1 MTIWDQCV
9 IISKV
14 PSSVSGCCK
23 RARAPRSPLPTWSS
37 TLATTEIE
45 LKLSHLEHLDH
56 EAPVEIELH
65 VQVQTQVNQVPASD
79 RKLCRECL
87 TTSLLAPWCPNPS
100 VANRLENFPC
110 ILSSHCMKSAGLW
123 WCSLCW
129 KLDSFCRYS
138 SPTSRCQS
146 GWLAF
151 SKPINVGE
159 EWGSEPCLQN
169 DNFFQAA
176 EISTVAWID
185 GCTRDICVP
194 TPGNVFCAMHPV
206 RLHCLWGQLFSNVVS
221 FSLAMCHPCKT
232 VTTYDVS
239 LTNSAW
245 QHILSPGTSWQG
257 ALCYCS
263 KRMVFTK
270 LYWVNRTAPRV
281 TNSFV
286 QCTKECFVQI
296 AKEETSLCANRSA
309 SCVAATLRVVAPSG
323 HCPAPTLIHSL

>member
-1 MTIWDQCV
+1 MRWVGDTLVLEYPARQTWEVLHLSSMEMTFHTTCWPCPHIVTIWDQCV

-194 TPGNVFCAMHPV
+194 PPRNVFCAMHPV
-206 RLHCLWGQLFSNVVS
+206 RLHCLWGQLYSNVVS
-221 FSLAMCHPCKT
+221 FSLAIN
-232 VTTYDVS
+232 VI
-239 LTNSAW
+239 AW
-245 QHILSPGTSWQG
+245 F
-257 ALCYCS
+257 YE
-263 KRMVFTK
+263 K
-270 LYWVNRTAPRV
+270 
-281 TNSFV
+281 
-286 QCTKECFVQI
+286 
-296 AKEETSLCANRSA
+296 
-309 SCVAATLRVVAPSG
+309 
-323 HCPAPTLIHSL
+323 